1 MLEGGPQRR
10 PRSCSSGER
19 SGGLLPP
26 DPPGVRSS
34 PRAARDGLAWSPT
47 FGIESGQP
55 AHIDAPGLVA
65 WAIPSSRQEFDL
77 YRLVADLADDDALEI
92 AFAVTDWVA
101 VADRQVVRVS
111 QIDGG
116 AAEVEVLDGV
126 YAGRRGGGSPPPQV
140 TRECDRTAPPPK
152 TGGW

>member
-1 MLEGGPQRR
+1 MAATRM
-10 PRSCSSGER
+10 
-19 SGGLLPP
+19 GLV
-26 DPPGVRSS
+26 VRG
-34 PRAARDGLAWSPT
+34 RAAATAAILLVGGAVWWPFASGPAEVVPVAHEGLAWSPT

-101 VADRQVVRVS
+101 VADRQVVRRPTV
-111 QIDGG
+111 Q
-116 AAEVEVLDGV
+116 EVENLLG
-126 YAGRRGGGSPPPQV
+126 
-140 TRECDRTAPPPK
+140 
-152 TGGW
+152 

>member
-26 DPPGVRSS
+26 DPPV
-34 PRAARDGLAWSPT
+34 AHEGLAWSPT

-126 YAGRRGGGSPPPQV
+126 YAGRRGWLPARRLLP
-140 TRECDRTAPPPK
+140 
-152 TGGW
+152 